1 METKEFNLEDELY
14 NDLKTEEETVT
25 VNGDASSW
33 PAPINELA
41 FQGLAGEIV
50 RTILPHT
57 ESDPGAILI
66 QTLTAFGNVI
76 GPAPHFRVEADRH
89 PARLFSVIVGATSK
103 ARKGTSGGIV
113 TRLFK
118 EADKEWA
125 ADRIKGGL
133 SSGEG
138 LAYHVRDPLPA
149 IGKGKDDPGVL
160 DKRLLV
166 VESEFAAVLK
176 TASREG
182 NILSATIRQAWD
194 TGNLST
200 LTKNNPVKATGA
212 HISIVGHITEAELK
226 RYLVEVEIFNGL
238 ANRFLWLCVRRSK
251 VLPEGGRIHETNL
264 VPLTDGIREA
274 VTFAKTVD
282 EVKRDDEARKIWINI
297 YPALSEG
304 QPGLIGAVL
313 SRAEA
318 QVMRLALTYALM
330 DSSRVIRKEHLL
342 AALALWDYCEASV
355 RYIFKGKTG
364 DDIADRIFE
373 ALQKSENGLTRTDIT
388 NLFDRHQRKERIDE
402 ALELLSKYK
411 RVNVARERRNGIITG
426 RLVERITQ
434 DAK

>member
-1 METKEFNLEDELY
+1 MEPKKFNLADELY
-14 NDLKTEEETVT
+14 DDLKAQEETVT

-41 FQGLAGEIV
+41 YQGLAGQIV
-50 RTILPHT
+50 RTIDPHT
-57 ESDPGAILI
+57 ESDPVAILI
-66 QTLTAFGNVI
+66 QSLTVFGNVI
-76 GPAPHFRVEADRH
+76 GPAPHFRVEADCH
-89 PARLFSVIVGATSK
+89 PARINAVITGQTAK

-113 TRLFK
+113 IRLF
-118 EADKEWA
+118 EAVDLAWA
-125 ADRIKGGL
+125 GDRIKGGL

-138 LAYHVRDPLPA
+138 LAYHVRDPIPA
-149 IGKGKDDPGVL
+149 IGKRQEDPGVS

-166 VESEFAAVLK
+166 IESEFASVLK
-176 TASREG
+176 SASREG
-182 NILSATIRQAWD
+182 NILSPSIRQAWD

-212 HISIVGHITEAELK
+212 HISIVGHITEMELR
-226 RYLVEVEIFNGL
+226 RYLGEVEIYNGL

-264 VPLTDGIREA
+264 DSLTDGIREA
-274 VTFAKTVD
+274 VTFAKTID

-297 YPALSEG
+297 YPVLSEG
-304 QPGLIGAVL
+304 QSGSIGAIL

-364 DDIADRIFE
+364 DDVADRIYE
-373 ALQKSENGLTRTDIT
+373 ALQRSETGLTRTDIT
-388 NLFDRHQRKERIDE
+388 NLFDRHQSKERIDE
-402 ALELLSKYK
+402 ALDLLSKCK
-411 RVNVARERRNGIITG
+411 RVNVTRERRNGIITG
-426 RLVERITQ
+426 RFVERITQ